1 MKNWLEESISHEI
14 PDHAE
19 DYLLSRGVTRTLIE
33 DMKFGWWDQQTEPT
47 DKLVR
52 ERYLSMLCK
61 FHDRVIVPIFSP
73 QGRIVGVEARCLKGE
88 HPKSLR
94 LLTTPAQWNPLFVGL
109 SPSAMERIWNGADV
123 WLVEG
128 IFDATTLQGLFGNS
142 VVVLGTLRAAVTRKH
157 LDFLKRT
164 VTGSVYVAYDNDK
177 TGQDS
182 MKGYID
188 ENGRPRKGVVEK
200 IQGLGLNCYPVY
212 YRGGKDPNEIW
223 EYGGKPALEKSF
235 EMYRTLF
242 A

>member
-1 MKNWLEESISHEI
+1 MSWLQQSIDFDLPPE
-14 PDHAE
+14 AE
-19 DYLLSRGVTRTLIE
+19 DYLLSRGVSRSLIKE
-33 DMKFGWWDQQTEPT
+33 LRFGWWDQKTEPT

-52 ERYLSMLCK
+52 GRYLSMLSK
-61 FHDRVIVPIFSP
+61 FVGRVVVPIFSP

-109 SPSAMERIWNGADV
+109 SPYAMERIWNGADV
-123 WLVEG
+123 WIVEG
-128 IFDATTLQGLFGNS
+128 IFDVTTLQRLLGNS
-142 VVVLGTLRAAVTRKH
+142 RVVLGTMRASVTRKH

-164 VTGSVYVAYDNDK
+164 VKGSVYVAYDNDK

-188 ENGRPRKGVVEK
+188 ENGRNRLGVVDK
-200 IQGLGLNCYPVY
+200 ITGLGLSCSPVY

-223 EYGGKPALEKSF
+223 EQGGDPALKRAF
-235 EMYRTLF
+235 EFYL
-242 A
+242 